1 MGKRVYLGLGS
12 NLGNKERIVR
22 KAIDKVGERV
32 GAVVAVSSFYKTA
45 PWGYQ
50 SVHTFCNAAI
60 SVDTDLSPEE
70 VLFTVQEIERELG
83 SKKHRERDGSYVDRL
98 IDIDLLDYDG
108 LVLDT
113 HSLVLPHPYMH
124 KRTFVMTPLAEIAPQ
139 WVHPVLGKTA
149 TELLEGRPALSN
161 HLCFR
166 GNCGLSS
173 SNNVSLLFRRETNE
187 LFVYLGIGVGR
198 TPR

>member
-22 KAIDKVGERV
+22 KAIDKIGERV
-32 GAVVAVSSFYKTA
+32 GA
-45 PWGYQ
+45 
-50 SVHTFCNAAI
+50 AAI
-60 SVDTDLSPEE
+60 AVDTDLSPEE

-83 SKKHRERDGSYVDRL
+83 SKKHREGDGSYVDRL

-149 TELLEGRPALSN
+149 TELLKDLQ
-161 HLCFR
+161 
-166 GNCGLSS
+166 
-173 SNNVSLLFRRETNE
+173 NE
-187 LFVYLGIGVGR
+187 K
-198 TPR
+198 

>member
-60 SVDTDLSPEE
+60 AVDTDLSPEE

-139 WVHPVLGKTA
+139 SFIYMIRSGK
-149 TELLEGRPALSN
+149 
-161 HLCFR
+161 
-166 GNCGLSS
+166 GLQH
-173 SNNVSLLFRRETNE
+173 RETLRLLVHLYFMYIVFRQNCK
-187 LFVYLGIGVGR
+187 
-198 TPR
+198 

>member
-22 KAIDKVGERV
+22 KAIDKIGERV

-60 SVDTDLSPEE
+60 AVDTDLSPEE

-83 SKKHRERDGSYVDRL
+83 SKKHREGDGSYVDRL
-98 IDIDLLDYDG
+98 IS
-108 LVLDT
+108 T
-113 HSLVLPHPYMH
+113 
-124 KRTFVMTPLAEIAPQ
+124 MTVWCWILTRWCCLTRIC
-139 WVHPVLGKTA
+139 T
-149 TELLEGRPALSN
+149 S
-161 HLCFR
+161 
-166 GNCGLSS
+166 GLS
-173 SNNVSLLFRRETNE
+173 
-187 LFVYLGIGVGR
+187 
-198 TPR
+198 

>member
-1 MGKRVYLGLGS
+1 MGREGEKFFAKNVFFAILVAQKEVKTMGKRVYLGLGS

-22 KAIDKVGERV
+22 KTIDKIGERV
-32 GAVVAVSSFYKTA
+32 GAVVAVS
-45 PWGYQ
+45 
-50 SVHTFCNAAI
+50 TFCNAAI
-60 SVDTDLSPEE
+60 AVDTDLSPEE

-83 SKKHRERDGSYVDRL
+83 SKKHREGDGSYVDRL

-149 TELLEGRPALSN
+149 TELLK
-161 HLCFR
+161 
-166 GNCGLSS
+166 GLQ
-173 SNNVSLLFRRETNE
+173 NE
-187 LFVYLGIGVGR
+187 K
-198 TPR
+198 

>member
-60 SVDTDLSPEE
+60 AVDTDLSPEE

-83 SKKHRERDGSYVDRL
+83 SKKHREGDGSYVDRL

-124 KRTFVMTPLAEIAPQ
+124 KRTFDDPACRNSSAMGAP
-139 WVHPVLGKTA
+139 
-149 TELLEGRPALSN
+149 
-161 HLCFR
+161 
-166 GNCGLSS
+166 
-173 SNNVSLLFRRETNE
+173 
-187 LFVYLGIGVGR
+187 GIGEDGNGAIGR
-198 TPR
+198 FTERKVI

>member
-83 SKKHRERDGSYVDRL
+83 SKKHREGDGSYVDRL
-98 IDIDLLDYDG
+98 VDIDLLDYDG

-139 WVHPVLGKTA
+139 WVHHVIGKDGNGA
-149 TELLEGRPALSN
+149 IGRFTERK
-161 HLCFR
+161 
-166 GNCGLSS
+166 
-173 SNNVSLLFRRETNE
+173 V
-187 LFVYLGIGVGR
+187 I
-198 TPR
+198 

>member
-60 SVDTDLSPEE
+60 AVDTDLSPEE
-70 VLFTVQEIERELG
+70 VLFTVQEIERELC

-139 WVHPVLGKTA
+139 WVHPVLGKTV
-149 TELLEGRPALSN
+149 TELLK
-161 HLCFR
+161 
-166 GNCGLSS
+166 GLQ
-173 SNNVSLLFRRETNE
+173 NE
-187 LFVYLGIGVGR
+187 K
-198 TPR
+198 

>member
-1 MGKRVYLGLGS
+1 MREKNQLLVEYALGGS
-12 NLGNKERIVR
+12 
-22 KAIDKVGERV
+22 
-32 GAVVAVSSFYKTA
+32 TQ
-45 PWGYQ
+45 P
-50 SVHTFCNAAI
+50 I
-60 SVDTDLSPEE
+60 SVADWETQLTRSLPEE
-70 VLFTVQEIERELG
+70 LSASLPSIEEIERELG

-149 TELLEGRPALSN
+149 TELLEGLR
-161 HLCFR
+161 
-166 GNCGLSS
+166 
-173 SNNVSLLFRRETNE
+173 NE
-187 LFVYLGIGVGR
+187 K
-198 TPR
+198 

>member
-1 MGKRVYLGLGS
+1 M
-12 NLGNKERIVR
+12 R
-22 KAIDKVGERV
+22 KAIDKIGERV
-32 GAVVAVSSFYKTA
+32 GAVVAMSSFYKTA

-113 HSLVLPHPYMH
+113 
-124 KRTFVMTPLAEIAPQ
+124 PLAGVASPVYAQADFRDDPACRNSSAMGAP
-139 WVHPVLGKTA
+139 
-149 TELLEGRPALSN
+149 
-161 HLCFR
+161 
-166 GNCGLSS
+166 
-173 SNNVSLLFRRETNE
+173 
-187 LFVYLGIGVGR
+187 GIGKDGNGAIGR
-198 TPR
+198 FTETKSDLAPRVLFI

>member
-60 SVDTDLSPEE
+60 ACRPKLDSYYQQPIYLPKRYYSPY
-70 VLFTVQEIERELG
+70 RKSSG
-83 SKKHRERDGSYVDRL
+83 N
-98 IDIDLLDYDG
+98 
-108 LVLDT
+108 
-113 HSLVLPHPYMH
+113 
-124 KRTFVMTPLAEIAPQ
+124 
-139 WVHPVLGKTA
+139 WVVKNIGKEMAAMST
-149 TELLEGRPALSN
+149 
-161 HLCFR
+161 
-166 GNCGLSS
+166 GLS
-173 SNNVSLLFRRETNE
+173 
-187 LFVYLGIGVGR
+187 I
-198 TPR
+198 

>member
-60 SVDTDLSPEE
+60 AVDTDLSPEE

-139 WVHPVLGKTA
+139 WVHPVLGKTV
-149 TELLEGRPALSN
+149 TFYFITSCLFETGFHIFICFMRG
-161 HLCFR
+161 HLVVFLQKMVFYEAMSPVR
-166 GNCGLSS
+166 
-173 SNNVSLLFRRETNE
+173 
-187 LFVYLGIGVGR
+187 
-198 TPR
+198 

>member
-1 MGKRVYLGLGS
+1 MLRGTARERLMSGL
-12 NLGNKERIVR
+12 L
-22 KAIDKVGERV
+22 ERV

-60 SVDTDLSPEE
+60 AVDTDLSPEE

-139 WVHPVLGKTA
+139 WVHPVLGKTV
-149 TELLEGRPALSN
+149 TELLK
-161 HLCFR
+161 
-166 GNCGLSS
+166 GLQ
-173 SNNVSLLFRRETNE
+173 NE
-187 LFVYLGIGVGR
+187 K
-198 TPR
+198 

>member
-70 VLFTVQEIERELG
+70 VL
-83 SKKHRERDGSYVDRL
+83 
-98 IDIDLLDYDG
+98 
-108 LVLDT
+108 
-113 HSLVLPHPYMH
+113 LPVSGNRADWVVKSFGKEMA
-124 KRTFVMTPLAEIAPQ
+124 VMST
-139 WVHPVLGKTA
+139 
-149 TELLEGRPALSN
+149 
-161 HLCFR
+161 
-166 GNCGLSS
+166 GLS
-173 SNNVSLLFRRETNE
+173 
-187 LFVYLGIGVGR
+187 I
-198 TPR
+198 

>member
-60 SVDTDLSPEE
+60 AVETDLSPEE
-70 VLFTVQEIERELG
+70 VLFTVQEIEWN
-83 SKKHRERDGSYVDRL
+83 
-98 IDIDLLDYDG
+98 
-108 LVLDT
+108 
-113 HSLVLPHPYMH
+113 
-124 KRTFVMTPLAEIAPQ
+124 
-139 WVHPVLGKTA
+139 WVVKNIGKEMAAMST
-149 TELLEGRPALSN
+149 
-161 HLCFR
+161 
-166 GNCGLSS
+166 GLS
-173 SNNVSLLFRRETNE
+173 
-187 LFVYLGIGVGR
+187 I
-198 TPR
+198 

>member
-124 KRTFVMTPLAEIAPQ
+124 KRKKLA
-139 WVHPVLGKTA
+139 
-149 TELLEGRPALSN
+149 LEGAHKRYGEVLSEEVQERIK
-161 HLCFR
+161 F
-166 GNCGLSS
+166 
-173 SNNVSLLFRRETNE
+173 EQ
-187 LFVYLGIGVGR
+187 IGRAHV
-198 TPR
+198 

>member
-60 SVDTDLSPEE
+60 AVDTDLSPEE
-70 VLFTVQEIERELG
+70 VLFT
-83 SKKHRERDGSYVDRL
+83 
-98 IDIDLLDYDG
+98 G

-139 WVHPVLGKTA
+139 WVHPVLGKTV
-149 TELLEGRPALSN
+149 TELLK
-161 HLCFR
+161 
-166 GNCGLSS
+166 GLQ
-173 SNNVSLLFRRETNE
+173 NE
-187 LFVYLGIGVGR
+187 K
-198 TPR
+198 